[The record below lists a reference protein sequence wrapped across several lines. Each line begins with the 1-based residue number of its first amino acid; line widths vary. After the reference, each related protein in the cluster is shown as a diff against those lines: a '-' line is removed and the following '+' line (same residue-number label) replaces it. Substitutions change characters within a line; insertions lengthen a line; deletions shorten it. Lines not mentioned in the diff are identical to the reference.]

1 MCVIRFSYY
10 TEGNSQT
17 FKTKGDYTLETG
29 NVFASEVWTDVQS
42 GGVYAEGTADSA
54 TFEELMSSHGVNPVD
69 MPDYF
74 VDALE

>member
-1 MCVIRFSYY
+1 MLFRSY

-17 FKTKGDYTLETG
+17 FKAKGDYTLETE

>member
-1 MCVIRFSYY
+1 M
-10 TEGNSQT
+10 
-17 FKTKGDYTLETG
+17 ETG